1 MKQTWNRTNEKTTYI
16 VIRQSILIINKLTND
31 AQVMANHFNNRLANV
46 AGKLIRSINCWLI
59 F

>member
-31 AQVMANHFNNRLANV
+31 AQVMANHFNNHLA
-46 AGKLIRSINCWLI
+46 KM
-59 F
+59 